1 MVFISMKIIISESQL
16 KYINEALGVPDYI
29 LDAAEMLYDVVER
42 DIKSINKIENE
53 YNFDGKIDF
62 VLGNKK
68 KIKIDSYELKVN
80 IEEIE
85 DEEGVLDIIS
95 MGMGGSFGFNR
106 NVYMKENE
114 PSSTLELTI
123 TFAVGETWEPE
134 GLIKKMEEEKDEQVA
149 SLAHEIKH
157 KYDKQSKKFG
167 LIGADAEYQATQRRG
182 TFGIPVIDRVFFRYL
197 YYISGIENLVRPT
210 EVASLMRSKG
220 ITKSNFMEFLKNNRV
235 FTELVEIKNF
245 TFNDFI
251 SKLKEQ
257 GVRMDALID
266 HVGEDPSNMS
276 IDEKINRVLEVTY
289 IDLVN
294 NKMEMFVRMTEHAMD
309 DFLKFGAQ
317 LGILPPNAEERLEEL
332 QKTNMI
338 RQKFMNY
345 VMKYEKNP
353 TKFFEDEFEK
363 FNYVSNKML
372 KKIGKLYD
380 MAKDDVPVSESI
392 INWELHQKVREQKY
406 GKRNI
411 QTKYNFLKLG

>member
-1 MVFISMKIIISESQL
+1 MKIIISESQL
-16 KYINEALGVPDYI
+16 NYINEALGVPDYI

-276 IDEKINRVLEVTY
+276 IDEKIDRVLEVTY